1 MIRLFFPSLFII
13 ASFNLYAQNQL
24 PVVSDVRVE
33 LDLQQQLILVHYTI
47 DDAENDIISVRLK
60 SSTDGE
66 FYKVQEIG
74 VTGDAGDGISPGEK
88 TIRWEYPSDLALN
101 DVSIR
106 LAIWD
111 NAAID
116 IAEWVDEVSEEILRE
131 HMSIVEGPRNYN
143 TSRPHLEAV
152 KDSIDNRFRNAGLL
166 TSRQDFLFQNQN
178 GQNILGRKPGIQD
191 ESSTWI
197 IDGHFDTVSNTP
209 GADDN
214 GSAVVGLLEILRV
227 LSKYSFE
234 DNLLFVGFDFE
245 EAGLI
250 GSQRYVQSG
259 RRPFETIKGVY
270 NMEMIGYYSDEPN
283 TQVLPFGFSSIFPAA
298 AAAVIAD
305 DYRGNF
311 LTNVGNANSA
321 ALIASIEESAAQYV
335 PELRVISLNVPG
347 TGTLVPDLRRSDH
360 APFWDAGI
368 PALMLTDGA
377 NFRNLNYHTPGDSS
391 ATLNYTFM
399 SRVIKTILGA
409 VATQAKPIHG
419 FHVDAG
425 MLTSTRHIHNH
436 TKPKVSLTPNPAENE
451 ANLRIL
457 GSPETLFHL
466 KLMSLD
472 GKVFF
477 STHTRGNSD
486 TLIPLAG
493 LVPGTYMVLLDSPE
507 LSISRELLIKK

>member
-1 MIRLFFPSLFII
+1 MKRILFLSFFIAI
-13 ASFNLYAQNQL
+13 GFNISAQNQM
-24 PVVSDVRVE
+24 PEVSDVRVE
-33 LDLQQQLILVHYTI
+33 LDLQQKLILVYYTI
-47 DDAENDIISVRLK
+47 DDAENDVISVRLK
-60 SSTDGE
+60 SSSDGE
-66 FYKVQEIG
+66 FYEIVEDG
-74 VTGDAGDGISPGEK
+74 VAGDAGDGISPGEK
-88 TIRWEYPSDLALN
+88 VIRWTYPLDLELN
-101 DVSIR
+101 NVSIR

-111 NAAID
+111 DAAIN
-116 IAEWVDEVSEEILRE
+116 IADWVDEVSEAILVE
-131 HMSIVEGPRNYN
+131 HMSFIEGPRNYS

-152 KDSIDNRFRNAGLL
+152 KDSIESRFMDAGLL

-178 GQNILGRKPGIQD
+178 GQNILGRKPGLLD

-197 IDGHFDTVSNTP
+197 IDGHFDSVSNTP

-214 GSAVVGLLEILRV
+214 GSAVVGVLEIARV
-227 LSKYSFE
+227 LSRYSFE
-234 DNLLFVGFDFE
+234 QNLLFVGFDFE

-270 NMEMIGYYSDEPN
+270 NMEMIGYYTEEPN
-283 TQVLPFGFSSIFPAA
+283 TQQLPFGFSSLFPAA

-305 DYRGNF
+305 EYRGNF

-321 ALIASIEESAAQYV
+321 ALIASIEESASLYV
-335 PELRVISLNVPG
+335 PELKVISLNVPG

-377 NFRNLNYHTPGDSS
+377 NFRNQNYHTPGDSS

-399 SRVIKTILGA
+399 SRVIKTVLAA

-419 FHVDAG
+419 FSVDAG
-425 MLTSTRHIHNH
+425 MLTSTNHLHNH
-436 TKPKVSLTPNPAENE
+436 VKPKVSLTPNPATNE

-472 GKVFF
+472 GKVFY

-493 LVPGTYMVLLDSPE
+493 LSPGTYVVLLDSPE

>member
-1 MIRLFFPSLFII
+1 MNRIFFLCFFILAGYNLF
-13 ASFNLYAQNQL
+13 AQNQL

-33 LDLQQQLILVHYTI
+33 LDLQQKLILVFYTI
-47 DDAENDIISVRLK
+47 DDAENDVISVRLK
-60 SSTDGE
+60 SSSDGE
-66 FYKVQEIG
+66 FYKIVEDG
-74 VTGDAGDGISPGEK
+74 VAGDTGDGISPGEK
-88 TIRWEYPSDLALN
+88 VIRWAYPADLELN
-101 DVSIR
+101 HVAIR
-106 LAIWD
+106 LAVWD
-111 NAAID
+111 NAPID

-131 HMSIVEGPRNYN
+131 HMRIIEGPRNYS

-152 KDSIDNRFRNAGLL
+152 KDSIESRFKNAGLL

-178 GQNILGRKPGIQD
+178 GQNILGRKPGILD
-191 ESSTWI
+191 EASTWI

-227 LSKYSFE
+227 LSNYSFE

-283 TQVLPFGFSSIFPAA
+283 TQQLPFGFSSLFPAA
-298 AAAVIAD
+298 AAAVVAD
-305 DYRGNF
+305 QNRGNF

-321 ALIASIEESAAQYV
+321 ALIASIEESASKYV

-347 TGTLVPDLRRSDH
+347 TGTIVPDLRRSDH

-425 MLTSTRHIHNH
+425 MLTSTNNIHNH

-457 GSPETLFHL
+457 GSPETLFNL

-477 STHTRGNSD
+477 STHARGNSD

-493 LVPGTYMVLLDSPE
+493 LSPGTYLVVLDSPE

>member
-1 MIRLFFPSLFII
+1 MKRILFLSLFII
-13 ASFNLYAQNQL
+13 ISFSLFAQNQL

-33 LDLQQQLILVHYTI
+33 LDLQEKVILVHYVI
-47 DDAENDIISVRLK
+47 DDAENDVISVHLK
-60 SSTDGE
+60 SSVDGE
-66 FYKVQEIG
+66 FYSTQHFG
-74 VTGDAGDGISPGEK
+74 VSGDVGDGISPGEK
-88 TIRWEYPSDLALN
+88 TIRWEYPQDLELN
-101 DVSIR
+101 NVSIR
-106 LAIWD
+106 LSIWD
-111 NAAID
+111 DASID
-116 IAEWVDEVSEEILRE
+116 IAEWVDEVSEEILRN
-131 HMSIVEGPRNYN
+131 HMSIIEGSRNYS

-152 KDSIDNRFRNAGLL
+152 KDSIASRFNAAGLQ
-166 TSRQDFLFQNQN
+166 TSRQDFLYQNQN
-178 GQNILGRKPGIQD
+178 GQNILGRKPGLID
-191 ESSTWI
+191 EASTWI
-197 IDGHFDTVSNTP
+197 IDGHFDSVSNSP

-227 LSKYSFE
+227 LGKYSFQE
-234 DNLLFVGFDFE
+234 NLLFVGFDFE

-283 TQVLPFGFSSIFPAA
+283 TQQLPFGFSSLFPAA
-298 AAAVIAD
+298 VAAVIAD
-305 DYRGNF
+305 NYRGNF
-311 LTNVGNANSA
+311 LTNVGNASSA
-321 ALIASIEESAAQYV
+321 ALIASIEESASQYV

-409 VATQAKPIHG
+409 VATQAKAIHG

-425 MLTSTRHIHNH
+425 MLTSTHQSHNH

-451 ANLRIL
+451 ASLRIL

-493 LVPGTYMVLLDSPE
+493 LAPGTYMVLLDSPE
-507 LSISRELLIKK
+507 MSISRELLIKK

>member
-1 MIRLFFPSLFII
+1 MKRILILSLLSLIG
-13 ASFNLYAQNQL
+13 FNLFGHNEL
-24 PVVSDVRVE
+24 PIVSNVRVE
-33 LDLQQQLILVHYTI
+33 LDLQQKMILVYYSI
-47 DDAENDIISVRLK
+47 FDPENDSISVRLK

-66 FYKVQEIG
+66 FYSIVEDG
-74 VTGDAGDGISPGEK
+74 VTGDAGDGIASGDK
-88 TIRWEYPSDLALN
+88 LIKWEYPPDLELN
-101 DVSIR
+101 NVSIR
-106 LAIWD
+106 LAVWD
-111 NAAID
+111 NGIID
-116 IAEWVDEVSEEILRE
+116 VSEWVDEVSESILRE
-131 HMSIVEGPRNYN
+131 HMAFIEGPRNYS
-143 TSRPHLEAV
+143 TSRPHLEEV
-152 KDSIDNRFRNAGLL
+152 KDHIESRFNDAGLL
-166 TSRQDFLFQNQN
+166 TSRQDFLYQNQT
-178 GQNILGRKPGIQD
+178 GQNILGRKQGLLD
-191 ESSTWI
+191 ETSTWI
-197 IDGHFDTVSNTP
+197 IDGHFDSVSNSP

-214 GSAVVGLLEILRV
+214 GSAVVGVLELVRV
-227 LSKYSFE
+227 LGKYSFE
-234 DNLLFVGFDFE
+234 QNLLFVGFDFE

-270 NMEMIGYYSDEPN
+270 NMEMIGYYSDQPN
-283 TQVLPFGFSSIFPAA
+283 SQQLPFGFSSIFPAA

-321 ALIASIEESAAQYV
+321 ALIASIEESASQYV

-360 APFWDAGI
+360 APFWDAGV

-391 ATLNYTFM
+391 ATLNFTFM
-399 SRVIKTILGA
+399 SRVIKTILAA

-425 MLTSTRHIHNH
+425 MLTSTNQVHNH

-466 KLMSLD
+466 KLMTLD
-472 GKVFF
+472 GKVLF

-486 TLIPLAG
+486 TLIPLEG
-493 LVPGTYMVLLDSPE
+493 LSAGTYLVLLDSPE

>member
-1 MIRLFFPSLFII
+1 MKRILFL
-13 ASFNLYAQNQL
+13 SFFLILAACLVAQNQL
-24 PVVSDVRVE
+24 PAVSDVRVE
-33 LDLQQQLILVHYTI
+33 LDLQQKLILVHYTI

-60 SSTDGE
+60 TSVDGE
-66 FYKVQEIG
+66 FYEVVETG
-74 VTGDAGDGISPGEK
+74 VSGDAGDGISPGEK
-88 TIRWEYPSDLALN
+88 VITWEYPSGLELN
-101 DVSIR
+101 NVSIR
-106 LAIWD
+106 LAVWD
-111 NAAID
+111 DAAID
-116 IAEWVDEVSEEILRE
+116 IADWVDEVSEEILRE
-131 HMSIVEGPRNYN
+131 HMSIIEGPRNYS

-152 KDSIDNRFRNAGLL
+152 KDSIEARFSEAGFL

-178 GQNILGRKPGIQD
+178 GQNILGRKPGLLD

-197 IDGHFDTVSNTP
+197 IDGHFDSVSNTP

-214 GSAVVGLLEILRV
+214 GSAVVGVLEMVRILG
-227 LSKYSFE
+227 KYSFE
-234 DNLLFVGFDFE
+234 QNLLFVGFDFE

-259 RRPFETIKGVY
+259 RRPFESIKGVY
-270 NMEMIGYYSDEPN
+270 NMEMIGYYSDEPD
-283 TQVLPFGFSSIFPAA
+283 TQQLPFGFSSLFPAA

-321 ALIASIEESAAQYV
+321 ALITSIEESATQYV

-360 APFWDAGI
+360 APFWDAGV

-377 NFRNLNYHTPGDSS
+377 NFRNQNYHTPGDASS
-391 ATLNYTFM
+391 TLNYTFM
-399 SRVIKTILGA
+399 SRVIKTILAA

-425 MLTSTRHIHNH
+425 MLTSTSHAHHHMQPR
-436 TKPKVSLTPNPAENE
+436 VSLTPNPAKNE
-451 ANLRIL
+451 ATLRIL

-472 GKVFF
+472 GKMFF

-486 TLIPLAG
+486 TLIPLTG
-493 LVPGTYMVLLDSPE
+493 LNPGTYLVLLDSPE
-507 LSISRELLIKK
+507 LSVSRELLIKN